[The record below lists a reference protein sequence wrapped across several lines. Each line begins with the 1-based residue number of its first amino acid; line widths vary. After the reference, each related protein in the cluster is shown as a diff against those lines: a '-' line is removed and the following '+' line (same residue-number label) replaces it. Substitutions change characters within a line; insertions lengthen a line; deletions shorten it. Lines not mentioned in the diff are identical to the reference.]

1 VIPAVAARSALLGAR
16 RSERAAQSGVPTL
29 YASLKCVK
37 YASWTGCVVPVSGA
51 SLTKISSDLRAAP
64 PLRFCE
70 PL

>member
-1 VIPAVAARSALLGAR
+1 M
-16 RSERAAQSGVPTL
+16 PTL